1 MRFPSTA
8 PISKECM
15 DVILKLLKKEP
26 TERLGDK
33 GGPKEIMEH
42 PWFAKINFEDLIN
55 KKVNNI
61 LERFSF

>member
-1 MRFPSTA
+1 
-8 PISKECM
+8 M

-61 LERFSF
+61 LESFQV